1 MKRDAAHPVR
11 AAAALALAGALS
23 LGARP
28 AEAHLMAAKR
38 GTVNVVGSDVYT
50 VLSVPASALHAADDD
65 HDGLLDVAELE
76 RHEAALQA
84 EIDRRLVILDG
95 DKAARTV
102 RVDLILSPDHDAAGD
117 RADQVVVLK
126 HATLDAPPT
135 DLRVRCDLFGARA
148 SERELT
154 LTATR
159 HPASGD
165 GDRRARPHAGDD
177 GARLLPDGGAR
188 AGGRRR
194 APGPARRGRDPRA
207 RDGAPRPAARA
218 QAVSSDGPGL
228 TLDRS
233 SRSRP
238 RSGPARRS
246 P

>member
-1 MKRDAAHPVR
+1 
-11 AAAALALAGALS
+11 
-23 LGARP
+23 
-28 AEAHLMAAKR
+28 MAAKR

-159 HPASGD
+159 HPASGTETD
-165 GDRRARPHAGDD
+165 VRVLTPETTELAFFPTAAPEQAG
-177 GARLLPDGGAR
+177 
-188 AGGRRR
+188 AGGPRGLL
-194 APGPARRGRDPRA
+194 AAGAILVLATALRGRPRA
-207 RDGAPRPAARA
+207 RRP
-218 QAVSSDGPGL
+218 
-228 TLDRS
+228 
-233 SRSRP
+233 
-238 RSGPARRS
+238 
-246 P
+246 